1 MKHRKKKKKATISRC
16 YESYSVYI
24 AVVVVVVAFFW
35 FVVPQIGLY
44 NEHGYTHSVAIFTLK
59 KKNCRDMK
67 QSSLRSLKRNTI
79 ATIFFYNLCS
89 VCRILGDIQ

>member
-59 KKNCRDMK
+59 KKKLPRYEAELSEVIKKKYN
-67 QSSLRSLKRNTI
+67 SYH
-79 ATIFFYNLCS
+79 FFL
-89 VCRILGDIQ
+89 